1 MRRLRRW
8 LAETHSSSFELRR
21 HFFSRF
27 FDSEFISSPGQA
39 KVVAGGALAI
49 LISFSL
55 LFTQA
60 YYHKYRMLA
69 GLDDPQPF
77 LHAELADVLFII
89 TLTMLA
95 MGLFTTL
102 QWPALFPGLRDYLV
116 LASLPV
122 RMRDVFVAKFTAL
135 AGFATLA
142 TVATTALPSIV
153 LPAVMSDGWD
163 PHPVRQL
170 PAIFLSAS
178 LACLFVFFCMV
189 AAQGVLLNVVPVRH
203 FPRVSL
209 SIQGLLLTVLVCG
222 LPFSF
227 TTPDLGPQ
235 MSLRPGWAMLAPP
248 LWFLGLDQAI
258 TGNMEPLAIAL
269 ALRSITGTIG
279 AGAAAIFTYI
289 WSYRRHR
296 ARLLESPTLESNT
309 RMTFPP
315 ALAGRMLPDPCTLA
329 VFGFTWKSL
338 ARSRHHRLILTAFC
352 AAALAV
358 ISQGIAEATGR
369 SAVQRQAVIAA
380 PLALSLFVLTG
391 LRYLFRH
398 PVELRAN
405 WLFRIHQPGKAARL
419 LSGVERFVL
428 YCGVA
433 PIALLTLPAE
443 IVVLGIG
450 TGLLASLTCLLL
462 SLILMES
469 LLFSFEKIPFT
480 SSYLP
485 GRRPLIETVLRC
497 SVIAVLWVGG
507 LSSVVRWS
515 LNSVAL
521 SASVIVLLFAGWWK
535 ARSARLAWQK
545 IDRLEF
551 EEVQEPAVQVLSID
565 RD

>member
-69 GLDDPQPF
+69 SLDDRQPF

-89 TLTMLA
+89 TLAMLA

-203 FPRVSL
+203 FPRVVINSRFVAH
-209 SIQGLLLTVLVCG
+209 SACMCRAFLVHDSESG
-222 LPFSF
+222 SANEPATRLGNVGASPLVPGVGSGDHREYGAFGDRSGAAEHKWNYQRRRGRYLHIHMELP
-227 TTPDLGPQ
+227 
-235 MSLRPGWAMLAPP
+235 AAP
-248 LWFLGLDQAI
+248 
-258 TGNMEPLAIAL
+258 
-269 ALRSITGTIG
+269 
-279 AGAAAIFTYI
+279 GAAAGVAYAGEQHTHDIPARSSRPVATRSLYARCLWLYMEESGPEPSPSLDPDGFL
-289 WSYRRHR
+289 RGR
-296 ARLLESPTLESNT
+296 AR
-309 RMTFPP
+309 R
-315 ALAGRMLPDPCTLA
+315 D
-329 VFGFTWKSL
+329 L
-338 ARSRHHRLILTAFC
+338 ARNC
-352 AAALAV
+352 
-358 ISQGIAEATGR
+358 GGD
-369 SAVQRQAVIAA
+369 
-380 PLALSLFVLTG
+380 
-391 LRYLFRH
+391 
-398 PVELRAN
+398 RA
-405 WLFRIHQPGKAARL
+405 
-419 LSGVERFVL
+419 
-428 YCGVA
+428 
-433 PIALLTLPAE
+433 
-443 IVVLGIG
+443 
-450 TGLLASLTCLLL
+450 
-462 SLILMES
+462 
-469 LLFSFEKIPFT
+469 
-480 SSYLP
+480 
-485 GRRPLIETVLRC
+485 
-497 SVIAVLWVGG
+497 
-507 LSSVVRWS
+507 
-515 LNSVAL
+515 
-521 SASVIVLLFAGWWK
+521 
-535 ARSARLAWQK
+535 
-545 IDRLEF
+545 
-551 EEVQEPAVQVLSID
+551 
-565 RD
+565 